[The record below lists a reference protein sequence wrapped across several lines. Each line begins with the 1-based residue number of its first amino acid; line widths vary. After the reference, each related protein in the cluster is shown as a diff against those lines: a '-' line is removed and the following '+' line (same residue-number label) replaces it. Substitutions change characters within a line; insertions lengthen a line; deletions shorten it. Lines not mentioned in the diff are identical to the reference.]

1 MLKYAVKEGD
11 NMEALDKVLYNV
23 KLKENVKDH
32 MLYTLEEYKNYLES
46 LKEIEKNDPQ
56 LAKSFFRL
64 LKINELKAS
73 QQMES
78 EDSFLIDIGL
88 GPILD
93 GSEKSSIDIVTKYIL
108 KDKVLNNE
116 RLEKIHRIILR
127 GTSDDK
133 EKNYKI
139 RTSKEDTYIS
149 EISNGIERTLYVAP
163 KSEEVNSYLNYLYA
177 FLDNNTNN
185 ELDVFLT
192 PYLAHFYISALQP
205 FNNGNTRLARLIQYG
220 DIFKVSRKLLDYNLK
235 QPALFLSKNYQL
247 NCGNYRKMIADIVLD
262 PSDENFNKWVNYNLN
277 MTDEQLF
284 CLSNDIAKIKRLR

>member
-1 MLKYAVKEGD
+1 
-11 NMEALDKVLYNV
+11 MEALDKVLYNV

-108 KDKVLNNE
+108 KDKGLNNE

-163 KSEEVNSYLNYLYA
+163 NSEEVNSYLNYLYV
-177 FLDNNTNN
+177 FLDNNSNN

-284 CLSNDIAKIKRLR
+284 CLSNDIEKIKRLR

>member
-1 MLKYAVKEGD
+1 
-11 NMEALDKVLYNV
+11 MEALDKVLYNV

-108 KDKVLNNE
+108 KDKGLNNE

-163 KSEEVNSYLNYLYA
+163 KSEEVNSYLNYLYV
-177 FLDNNTNN
+177 FLDNNSNN

-284 CLSNDIAKIKRLR
+284 CLNNDIEKIKRLR

>member
-23 KLKENVKDH
+23 KLKGNVKDH

-108 KDKVLNNE
+108 KDKGLNNE

-163 KSEEVNSYLNYLYA
+163 KSEEVNSYLNYLYV
-177 FLDNNTNN
+177 FLDNNSNN

-284 CLSNDIAKIKRLR
+284 CLSNDIEKIKRLR

>member
-1 MLKYAVKEGD
+1 
-11 NMEALDKVLYNV
+11 MEALDKVLYNI

-108 KDKVLNNE
+108 KDKGLNNE

-163 KSEEVNSYLNYLYA
+163 KSEEVNSYLNYLYV
-177 FLDNNTNN
+177 FLDNNSNN

-284 CLSNDIAKIKRLR
+284 CLSNDIEKIKRLR

>member
-1 MLKYAVKEGD
+1 
-11 NMEALDKVLYNV
+11 MEALDKVLYNV

-108 KDKVLNNE
+108 KDKGLNNE

-163 KSEEVNSYLNYLYA
+163 KSEEVNSYLNYLYV
-177 FLDNNTNN
+177 FLDNNSNN

-220 DIFKVSRKLLDYNLK
+220 DIFKASRKLLDYNLK

-284 CLSNDIAKIKRLR
+284 CLSNDIEKIKRLR

>member
-1 MLKYAVKEGD
+1 
-11 NMEALDKVLYNV
+11 MEALDKVLYNV

-108 KDKVLNNE
+108 KDKGLNNE

-163 KSEEVNSYLNYLYA
+163 KSEEVNSYLNYLYV
-177 FLDNNTNN
+177 FLENNSNN

-284 CLSNDIAKIKRLR
+284 CLSNDIEKIKRLR

>member
-1 MLKYAVKEGD
+1 
-11 NMEALDKVLYNV
+11 MEALDKVLYNV

-46 LKEIEKNDPQ
+46 LKEIEKNDSQ

-108 KDKVLNNE
+108 KDKGLNNE

-163 KSEEVNSYLNYLYA
+163 KSEEVNSYLNYLYV
-177 FLDNNTNN
+177 FLDNNSNN

-284 CLSNDIAKIKRLR
+284 CLSNDIEKIKRLR

>member
-108 KDKVLNNE
+108 KDKGLNNE

-163 KSEEVNSYLNYLYA
+163 KSEEVNSYLNYLYV
-177 FLDNNTNN
+177 FLDNNSNN

-220 DIFKVSRKLLDYNLK
+220 DIFKFSRKLLDYNLK

-284 CLSNDIAKIKRLR
+284 CLSNDIEKIKRLR

>member
-108 KDKVLNNE
+108 KDKGLNNE

-163 KSEEVNSYLNYLYA
+163 NSEEVNSYLNYLYV
-177 FLDNNTNN
+177 FLDNNSNN

-284 CLSNDIAKIKRLR
+284 CLSNDIEKIKRLR

>member
-56 LAKSFFRL
+56 LAKSFFKL

-108 KDKVLNNE
+108 KDKGLNNE

-163 KSEEVNSYLNYLYA
+163 KSEEVNSYLNYLYV
-177 FLDNNTNN
+177 FLDNNSNN

-284 CLSNDIAKIKRLR
+284 CLNNDIEKIKRLR

>member
-108 KDKVLNNE
+108 KDKGLNNE

-163 KSEEVNSYLNYLYA
+163 KSEEVNSYLNYLYV
-177 FLDNNTNN
+177 FLENNSNN

-284 CLSNDIAKIKRLR
+284 CLSNDIEKIKRLR

>member
-11 NMEALDKVLYNV
+11 NMEALDKVLYNI

-46 LKEIEKNDPQ
+46 LKEIEKMDPQ

-108 KDKVLNNE
+108 KDKSLNNE

-185 ELDVFLT
+185 ELDVFLI
-192 PYLAHFYISALQP
+192 PFLVHFYISALQP

-262 PSDENFNKWVNYNLN
+262 PSDENFNKWVNYNLD

>member
-1 MLKYAVKEGD
+1 
-11 NMEALDKVLYNV
+11 MEALDKVLYDV

-32 MLYTLEEYKNYLES
+32 MLHTLQDYRKYLES
-46 LKEIEKNDPQ
+46 LKEIEKTSPQ
-56 LAKSFFRL
+56 LVKNFFRL

-78 EDSFLIDIGL
+78 EDSFLVDIGL

-93 GSEKSSIDIVTKYIL
+93 GTEKSSIDIVTRYIL
-108 KDKVLNNE
+108 RDKSLNNE

-139 RTSKEDTYIS
+139 RTGEEDTYIY

-163 KSEEVNSYLNYLYA
+163 KSEEVNLYLDYLYT

-192 PYLAHFYISALQP
+192 PYLVHFYISALQP

-220 DIFKVSRKLLDYNLK
+220 DIFKASRKLLDYNLK
-235 QPALFLSKNYQL
+235 QPALFLSENYQL
-247 NCGNYRKMIADIVLD
+247 NCINYRRMIADIVLE
-262 PSDENFNKWVNYNLN
+262 PSDENFNRWINYNLN
-277 MTDEQLF
+277 MTDEQLYR
-284 CLSNDIAKIKRLR
+284 LGNDIKKIKRLRQL

>member
-1 MLKYAVKEGD
+1 
-11 NMEALDKVLYNV
+11 MEALDKVLYDV

-32 MLYTLEEYKNYLES
+32 MLHTLEEYRKYLES
-46 LKEIEKNDPQ
+46 LKEIEKTSPQ
-56 LAKSFFRL
+56 LVKNFFRL

-78 EDSFLIDIGL
+78 EDSFLVNIGL

-93 GSEKSSIDIVTKYIL
+93 GTEKSSIDIVTKYIL
-108 KDKVLNNE
+108 KDKSLNNE

-133 EKNYKI
+133 ERNYKI
-139 RTSKEDTYIS
+139 RTGEEDTYIS

-163 KSEEVNSYLNYLYA
+163 KSEEVNSYLDYLYT

-220 DIFKVSRKLLDYNLK
+220 DIFKASRKLLDYNLN
-235 QPALFLSKNYQL
+235 QPALFLSENYQL
-247 NCGNYRKMIADIVLD
+247 NCFNYRRMIADIVLE
-262 PSDENFNKWVNYNLN
+262 PSDENFNRWINYNLN
-277 MTDEQLF
+277 MTDEQLYR
-284 CLSNDIAKIKRLR
+284 LGNDIKKIKRLRQL

>member
-1 MLKYAVKEGD
+1 
-11 NMEALDKVLYNV
+11 MEALDKVLYNV

-108 KDKVLNNE
+108 KDKGLNNE

-163 KSEEVNSYLNYLYA
+163 KSEEVNSYLNYLYV
-177 FLDNNTNN
+177 FLDNNSNN

-220 DIFKVSRKLLDYNLK
+220 DIFKVSRKLLEYNLK

-284 CLSNDIAKIKRLR
+284 CLSNDIEKIKRLR

>member
-108 KDKVLNNE
+108 KDKGLNNE

-163 KSEEVNSYLNYLYA
+163 KSEEVNSYLNYLYV
-177 FLDNNTNN
+177 FLDNNSNN

-262 PSDENFNKWVNYNLN
+262 PSDENFNKWVNYNLTVN
-277 MTDEQLF
+277 
-284 CLSNDIAKIKRLR
+284 

>member
-108 KDKVLNNE
+108 KDKGLNNE

-163 KSEEVNSYLNYLYA
+163 KSEEVNSYLNYLYV

-284 CLSNDIAKIKRLR
+284 CLSNDIEKIKRLR

>member
-108 KDKVLNNE
+108 KDKGLNNE

-139 RTSKEDTYIS
+139 RTSKEDT
-149 EISNGIERTLYVAP
+149 
-163 KSEEVNSYLNYLYA
+163 
-177 FLDNNTNN
+177 
-185 ELDVFLT
+185 
-192 PYLAHFYISALQP
+192 
-205 FNNGNTRLARLIQYG
+205 
-220 DIFKVSRKLLDYNLK
+220 
-235 QPALFLSKNYQL
+235 
-247 NCGNYRKMIADIVLD
+247 
-262 PSDENFNKWVNYNLN
+262 
-277 MTDEQLF
+277 
-284 CLSNDIAKIKRLR
+284 

>member
-1 MLKYAVKEGD
+1 
-11 NMEALDKVLYNV
+11 MEALDKVLYNV

-108 KDKVLNNE
+108 KDKGLNNE

-163 KSEEVNSYLNYLYA
+163 KSEEVNSYLNYLYV

>member
-1 MLKYAVKEGD
+1 
-11 NMEALDKVLYNV
+11 MEALDKVLYDV

-32 MLYTLEEYKNYLES
+32 MLHTLQEYRKYLES
-46 LKEIEKNDPQ
+46 LKEIEKTSPQ
-56 LAKSFFRL
+56 LVKNFFRL

-78 EDSFLIDIGL
+78 EDSFLVDIGL

-93 GSEKSSIDIVTKYIL
+93 GTEKSSIDIVTRYIL
-108 KDKVLNNE
+108 RDKSLNNE

-139 RTSKEDTYIS
+139 RTGEEDTYIY

-163 KSEEVNSYLNYLYA
+163 KSEEVNLYLDYLYT

-192 PYLAHFYISALQP
+192 PYLVHFYISALQP

-220 DIFKVSRKLLDYNLK
+220 DIFKASRKLLDYNLK
-235 QPALFLSKNYQL
+235 QPALFLSENYQL
-247 NCGNYRKMIADIVLD
+247 NCINYRRMIADIVLE
-262 PSDENFNKWVNYNLN
+262 PSDENFNRWINYNLN
-277 MTDEQLF
+277 MTDEQLYR
-284 CLSNDIAKIKRLR
+284 LGNDIKKIKRLRQL

>member
-46 LKEIEKNDPQ
+46 LKEIEKNDSQ

-108 KDKVLNNE
+108 KDKGLNNE

-163 KSEEVNSYLNYLYA
+163 KSEEVNSYLNYLYV
-177 FLDNNTNN
+177 FLDNNSNN

-284 CLSNDIAKIKRLR
+284 CLSNDIEKIKRLR

>member
-108 KDKVLNNE
+108 KDKGLNNE

-139 RTSKEDTYIS
+139 RASKEDTYIS

-163 KSEEVNSYLNYLYA
+163 KSEEVNSYLNYLYV

>member
-1 MLKYAVKEGD
+1 
-11 NMEALDKVLYNV
+11 MEALDKVLYNV

-108 KDKVLNNE
+108 KDKGLNNE

>member
-56 LAKSFFRL
+56 LAKSFFKL

-108 KDKVLNNE
+108 KDKGLNNE

-177 FLDNNTNN
+177 FLDNNSNN

-284 CLSNDIAKIKRLR
+284 CLSNDIEKIKRLR

>member
-1 MLKYAVKEGD
+1 
-11 NMEALDKVLYNV
+11 MEALDKVLYNV

-56 LAKSFFRL
+56 LAKSFFKL

-108 KDKVLNNE
+108 KDKGLNNE

-163 KSEEVNSYLNYLYA
+163 KSEEVNSYLNYLYV
-177 FLDNNTNN
+177 FLDNNSNN

-284 CLSNDIAKIKRLR
+284 CLSNDIEKIKRLR

>member
-1 MLKYAVKEGD
+1 
-11 NMEALDKVLYNV
+11 MEALDKVLYDV

-32 MLYTLEEYKNYLES
+32 MLHTLEEYRKYLES
-46 LKEIEKNDPQ
+46 LKEIEKTSPQ
-56 LAKSFFRL
+56 LVKNFFRL

-78 EDSFLIDIGL
+78 EDSFLVNIGL

-93 GSEKSSIDIVTKYIL
+93 GTEKSSIDIVTKYIL
-108 KDKVLNNE
+108 KDKSLNNE

-133 EKNYKI
+133 ERNYKI
-139 RTSKEDTYIS
+139 RTGEEDTYIS

-163 KSEEVNSYLNYLYA
+163 KSEEVNSYLDYLYT

-220 DIFKVSRKLLDYNLK
+220 DIFKASRKLLDYNLK
-235 QPALFLSKNYQL
+235 QPALFLSENYQL
-247 NCGNYRKMIADIVLD
+247 NCINYRRMIADIVLE
-262 PSDENFNKWVNYNLN
+262 PSDENFNRWINYNLN
-277 MTDEQLF
+277 MTDEQLYR
-284 CLSNDIAKIKRLR
+284 LDNDIKKIKRLRQL

>member
-1 MLKYAVKEGD
+1 
-11 NMEALDKVLYNV
+11 MEALDKVLYNV

-108 KDKVLNNE
+108 KDKGLNNE

-163 KSEEVNSYLNYLYA
+163 KSEEVNSYLNYLYV
-177 FLDNNTNN
+177 FLDNNSNN

-284 CLSNDIAKIKRLR
+284 CLSNDIEKIKRLR

>member
-11 NMEALDKVLYNV
+11 NMEALDKVLYNI

-32 MLYTLEEYKNYLES
+32 MLYTLEEYRNYLES
-46 LKEIEKNDPQ
+46 LKEIEKMDPQ
-56 LAKSFFRL
+56 LAKSFLSL

-108 KDKVLNNE
+108 KDKSLNNE

-192 PYLAHFYISALQP
+192 PFLVHFYISALQP

-284 CLSNDIAKIKRLR
+284 CLNNDIAKIKRLR

>member
-108 KDKVLNNE
+108 KDKGLNNE

-163 KSEEVNSYLNYLYA
+163 KSEEVNSYLNYLYV
-177 FLDNNTNN
+177 FLDNNSNN

-284 CLSNDIAKIKRLR
+284 CLSNDIEKIKRLR

>member
-11 NMEALDKVLYNV
+11 NMEALDKVLYNI

-108 KDKVLNNE
+108 KDKGLNNE

-163 KSEEVNSYLNYLYA
+163 KSEEVNSYLNYLYV
-177 FLDNNTNN
+177 FLDNNSNN

-284 CLSNDIAKIKRLR
+284 CLSNDIEKIKRLR

>member
-1 MLKYAVKEGD
+1 
-11 NMEALDKVLYNV
+11 MEALDKVLYNV

>member
-1 MLKYAVKEGD
+1 
-11 NMEALDKVLYNV
+11 MEALDKVLYNV

-64 LKINELKAS
+64 LKITELKAS

-108 KDKVLNNE
+108 KDKGLNNE

-163 KSEEVNSYLNYLYA
+163 KSEEVNSYLNYLYV
-177 FLDNNTNN
+177 FLDNNSNN

-284 CLSNDIAKIKRLR
+284 CLSNDIEKIKRLR